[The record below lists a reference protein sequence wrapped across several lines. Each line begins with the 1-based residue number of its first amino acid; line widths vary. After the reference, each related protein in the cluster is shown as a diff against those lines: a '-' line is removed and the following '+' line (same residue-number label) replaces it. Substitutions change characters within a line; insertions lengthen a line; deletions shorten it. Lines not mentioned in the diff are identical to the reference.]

1 MLKQNGKRILYHGSY
16 CEVRTP
22 DLSKCAKYKDF
33 GQGFY
38 LTTSEEQAQR
48 FSRTSLRKA
57 TANGIVDRQQEYGV
71 VSVFSC
77 SIEEWNS
84 LSICEF
90 ETTDEK
96 WLNCVVGNRKGK
108 VLVQTALQYRN
119 YDVIGGKIADD
130 ATNATITA
138 YMAGIYGAVGSE
150 RAAQLCISLLL
161 PDRLKDQ
168 YCFRSQRAIDTL
180 QFMRSYQV
188 WK

>member
-1 MLKQNGKRILYHGSY
+1 MLKQNENKILYHGSY
-16 CEVRTP
+16 CEVHTP

-57 TANGIVDRQQEYGV
+57 TANGIVDGQQEYGV

-77 SIEEWNS
+77 SAEEWNS
-84 LSICEF
+84 PSICEF

-96 WLNCVVGNRKGK
+96 WLNCVVGHRKGK
-108 VLVQTALQYRN
+108 TLAQTVRQYRN
-119 YDVIGGKIADD
+119 YDVIGGKIAND

-138 YMAGIYGAVGSE
+138 YMAGIYGTVGSE
-150 RAAQLCISLLL
+150 RAIQLCISLLL
-161 PDRLKDQ
+161 PERLKDQ
-168 YCFRSQRAIDTL
+168 YCFRSQQALDAL